1 MKKFNTVK
9 DFLNHIPNCLICGK
23 ELTFHISGR
32 SFNDTFRLKFSK
44 LKNKLNSSGK
54 KYTPVSIDLDKNEF
68 ISGKE
73 LIAKSNSILFHKECR
88 TCACYISSNSNCNV
102 NSIQLE
108 YCGLSWFEKNKKKI
122 ELSIDYATS
131 TWCGLKINHKH
142 IFVPLEIFSNFDF
155 SKFKNKKELYKRIK
169 TIITFS

>member
-23 ELTFHISGR
+23 ELTFHISGY
-32 SFNDTFRLKFSK
+32 SFNDKFRLKFSK
-44 LKNKLNSSGK
+44 LENKLHSLGK

-68 ISGKE
+68 INGKG
-73 LIAKSNSILFHKECR
+73 LFGKLRHVFFYKECR
-88 TCACYISSNSNCNV
+88 TCAFYIRSNTNCNLKF
-102 NSIQLE
+102 IQLE

-122 ELSIDYATS
+122 ELSIDYTGS
-131 TWCGLKINHKH
+131 NWNEIKINDKH
-142 IFVPLEIFSNFDF
+142 AFVPLEIFLNFDL
-155 SKFKNKKELYKRIK
+155 SKFKNKKELYSRIK